1 MNVSSHSLLPL
12 ALFLLFLGGYVP
24 AAWRITIRFLHYFQQ
39 EEYDNRRFL
48 RWWMRSRSFEK
59 RATLLAL
66 VLGLALLVHPRL
78 TLPLPPPE
86 DSRLLIAAGIMAALL
101 ALAGLSNK
109 SRNVK
114 KALVMTARAK
124 RIFTVCLLLQ
134 TAAFPG
140 ETVCFWISSIF
151 TDVMPGWIF
160 SLTLLSFAAALFAI
174 PLFLVA
180 ANWILIPVESRIQ
193 QRYLNEAREI
203 LARVKPHIIGI
214 TGSYGKTSTKH
225 ILDHILAMHA
235 PSLATPGSVNT
246 LMGITRIIR
255 ERLKPE
261 HAFFIVEMGAY
272 GIGSIQKLC
281 GLTPPKTA
289 IVTAVGVAHME
300 RFKTIE
306 TVARAKSELPR
317 ALPPDGFAILNGDN
331 PHVRAMASGIQ
342 AKAYFYGRNA
352 EAGPL
357 DCRLVQDESTAT
369 GSHCVLE
376 YNEKTYTFDLPLHG
390 APQALNAAGAFL
402 AGILMGVPPLTAVAA
417 LQTVPPISHRLVVQ
431 RGTDGITTID
441 DAYNSNPIG
450 FASAL
455 QVLQSLPGGR
465 KFLVTPGM
473 VELGSESESAHRQ
486 LAPLAALACDR
497 IALVAPGRIPSF
509 VSGLLEKGFPRDNL
523 CEFNTLGD
531 ARNWLQTEL
540 RPGDVVLFENDLP
553 DLYEEPSAFTLFGG
567 ETDNTFSR
575 TQN

>member
-1 MNVSSHSLLPL
+1 MNESSHSLLPL
-12 ALFLLFLGGYVP
+12 LLFLLFLAGYIP

-48 RWWMRSRSFEK
+48 RWWIRSRSFEK
-59 RATLLAL
+59 RATLAAA
-66 VLGLALLVHPRL
+66 VLGLGLLPHPTL
-78 TLPLPPPE
+78 NLPLASPKAF
-86 DSRLLIAAGIMAALL
+86 RLALTTGIVAALL
-101 ALAGLSNK
+101 AAAGLSNR

-124 RIFTVCLLLQ
+124 RIFTLSLLLQ
-134 TAAFPG
+134 TGVFAG
-140 ETVCFWISSIF
+140 WTGWFWITSLYAG
-151 TDVMPGWIF
+151 VMPGWIF
-160 SLTLLSFAAALFAI
+160 CLTLWSFAAALLLI
-174 PLFLVA
+174 PLFLAA
-180 ANWILIPVESRIQ
+180 ANGCLAPVESRIQ
-193 QRYLNEAREI
+193 RRYLDEARGI
-203 LARVKPHIIGI
+203 LARVKPHIVGI

-225 ILDHILAMHA
+225 ILDHILSMHA

-281 GLTPPKTA
+281 GLTPPRTA
-289 IVTAVGVAHME
+289 LVTAVGVAHME

-317 ALPPDGFAILNGDN
+317 ALPPGGFAVLNGDD
-331 PHVRAMASGIQ
+331 PHVRAMASDISAQ
-342 AKAYFYGRNA
+342 AYFYGRSI

-357 DCRLVQDESTAT
+357 DCRLVQDATTAA

-376 YNEKTYTFDLPLHG
+376 CQGKSYTFDLPLHG

-402 AGILMGVPPLTAVAA
+402 AGVLMGVPPLTAVAA
-417 LQTVPPISHRLVVQ
+417 LQTVPTISHRLVVQ
-431 RGTDGITTID
+431 RGTDGVITID

-455 QVLQSLPGGR
+455 QVLQSLPGNR
-465 KFLVTPGM
+465 KILVTPGM
-473 VELGSESESAHRQ
+473 VELGSESENAHRR
-486 LAPLAALACDR
+486 LAPLAARACDR
-497 IALVAPGRIPSF
+497 IALVASGRIPSF
-509 VSGLLEKGFPRDNL
+509 VSGLLENGFPRENL
-523 CEFNTLGD
+523 REFNSLGE
-531 ARNWLQTEL
+531 ARQWLQSEL

-553 DLYEEPSAFTLFGG
+553 DLYEEPSAFTLYGG
-567 ETDNTFSR
+567 
-575 TQN
+575 